1 MKKFVSIL
9 LALVLVL
16 SLAACGA
23 QTETPAATEAP
34 AVDATEAPAAEEPAA
49 EEPAA
54 ENIAW
59 PEKPVTIIVP
69 FNNGGDSDFNARVLT
84 TYLQEELGQVFVI
97 ENISGSG
104 GSIGSTEAANAEPD
118 GYTILS
124 NHNSLQI
131 SHASGLTETSMD
143 DFEIVGMYAQ
153 NPGDVVAVSAAS
165 GITNMDELVA
175 ASKEKKLSVATN
187 IGATTQ
193 VESFMMGEYADLVQV
208 DVGAVSDKI
217 VALLGGQV
225 DIIIGP
231 YGNIAPYAETG
242 DFNIIGVCT
251 PERAPGYPDIPTLKE
266 QGYDVV
272 WQTSFFMGFPKGT
285 DQAIVDKFTAALKK
299 IVTTNEDYANA
310 IMESYYE
317 TPVWHDKDEALAMYA
332 EAEEI
337 LSQYTLT
344 SLG

>member
-34 AVDATEAPAAEEPAA
+34 AVDATEAPVAEEPAA

-153 NPGDVVAVSAAS
+153 NPGDVVAVSASS

-193 VESFMMGEYADLVQV
+193 VESFMMGEYADLV
-208 DVGAVSDKI
+208 
-217 VALLGGQV
+217 
-225 DIIIGP
+225 
-231 YGNIAPYAETG
+231 
-242 DFNIIGVCT
+242 
-251 PERAPGYPDIPTLKE
+251 
-266 QGYDVV
+266 
-272 WQTSFFMGFPKGT
+272 
-285 DQAIVDKFTAALKK
+285 
-299 IVTTNEDYANA
+299 
-310 IMESYYE
+310 
-317 TPVWHDKDEALAMYA
+317 
-332 EAEEI
+332 
-337 LSQYTLT
+337 
-344 SLG
+344 

>member
-1 MKKFVSIL
+1 MKKFMSIL

-34 AVDATEAPAAEEPAA
+34 TTAPETPAEEPAA
-49 EEPAA
+49 EETA
-54 ENIAW
+54 EDIAW
-59 PEKPVTIIVP
+59 PEKVVTIIVP

-84 TYLQEELGQVFVI
+84 TYLQEELGQTFVI

-231 YGNIAPYAETG
+231 YGNIAPYAESG

-251 PERAPGYPDIPTLKE
+251 PERAPGYPDIPTFKE
-266 QGYDVV
+266 QGYDIV

-299 IVTTNEDYANA
+299 IVTTNEDYAAA

-317 TPVWHDKDEALAMYA
+317 TPTWYDKDEALAMYD

-337 LSQYTLT
+337 LSKYTLT
-344 SLG
+344 TLG

>member
-16 SLAACGA
+16 SLAACGS
-23 QTETPAATEAP
+23 TETSSTETAETTAAP
-34 AVDATEAPAAEEPAA
+34 AEEVEAEEAA
-49 EEPAA
+49 SSEESV
-54 ENIAW
+54 EETAW
-59 PEKPVTIIVP
+59 PEKTVTIIVP
-69 FNNGGDSDFNARVLT
+69 FNNGGDSDYNARVLT
-84 TYLQEELGQVFVI
+84 TYLQEELGEVFVI

-104 GSIGSTEAANAEPD
+104 GAIGSTEAAAADPD

-131 SHASGLTETSMD
+131 SNISGLTETSLD
-143 DFEIVGMYAQ
+143 DFEIVGIYAQ
-153 NPGDVVAVSAAS
+153 NPGDVVAVSASS

-175 ASKEKKLSVATN
+175 ASQEKKLSIATN

-193 VESFMMGEYADLVQV
+193 IMSFMLGEYANLTQV
-208 DVGAVSDKI
+208 DVGAISDKV

-231 YGNIAPYAETG
+231 YGNIAPYVESG

-251 PERAPGYPDIPTLKE
+251 EERAAAYPDIPTLKE

-299 IVTTNEDYANA
+299 IVTTNEDYAA
-310 IMESYYE
+310 DILGAYYE
-317 TPVWHDKDEALAMYA
+317 TPVWYDADEALEIYA
-332 EAEEI
+332 QAEEVI
-337 LSQYTLT
+337 SRYSLT